1 MADGVVTLLN
11 SSIRSRAVISSGTLF
26 LLIGC
31 GGGGTTSDGGAV
43 GGGASPPATTSY
55 TAVGN
60 AASVNVILSGGAVT
74 GFSTV
79 NLSNS
84 ASQGATVLDSDGSV
98 TKFNLSNASGS
109 VSFDKSAGDTIVTT
123 TVGGVTVVGAEKG
136 GALATVVDLAE
147 SGIGVY
153 MATSDGINGFGAT
166 TYYGYPNSITT
177 FNPTGLAT
185 YTGGAIGLYGAT
197 GSAPMLTTASMTAAA
212 NFNTDTISLSTTGT
226 EGFNAATGASLGA
239 YATLDITASN
249 LTDPDGDNKFIGNI
263 SNGAGLTGSAEI
275 ALFGSAAQEASG
287 IGSVTDNNAAPTK
300 VHLVAFSG
308 NK

>member
-1 MADGVVTLLN
+1 ML
-11 SSIRSRAVISSGTLF
+11 SSSLGSRSRAVISSGTLS

-31 GGGGTTSDGGAV
+31 GGGGTTSGGGAV

-55 TAVGN
+55 SATGDAD
-60 AASVNVILSGGAVT
+60 SVTVTLSSGSVT

-79 NLSNS
+79 NLSNT
-84 ASQGATVLDSDGSV
+84 ASQGATLLDSDGSV

-123 TVGGVTVVGAEKG
+123 AVGGVTVVGAEKT
-136 GALATVVDLAE
+136 GAQALFVDLAE
-147 SGIGVY
+147 SGGGVY
-153 MATSDGINGFGAT
+153 MATSDGINGFGAA
-166 TYYGYPNSITT
+166 TYYGYPNTITT
-177 FNPTGLAT
+177 FNPTGSAT
-185 YTGGAIGLYGAT
+185 YTGGAIGLYGET
-197 GSAPMLTTASMTAAA
+197 GFAPIMTTANMTAAA

-226 EGFNAATGASLGA
+226 EGFNTATGASLGA

-263 SNGAGLTGSAEI
+263 SNGAGFTGSAEI
-275 ALFGSAAQEASG
+275 ALFGSSAQEASG
-287 IGSVTDNNAAPTK
+287 IGSLTNNNPAPTK
-300 VHLVAFSG
+300 VHLVAFGS